1 MAHIDDPKTQ
11 RANLDYIKTS
21 MKEPLLERE
30 VYSAETGIYLYGIG
44 GFRFDD
50 TVVVGETPEVLTKAP
65 KDLKSQTIP

>member
-30 VYSAETGIYLYGIG
+30 VEFELARLWRVEG
-44 GFRFDD
+44 D
-50 TVVVGETPEVLTKAP
+50 
-65 KDLKSQTIP
+65 